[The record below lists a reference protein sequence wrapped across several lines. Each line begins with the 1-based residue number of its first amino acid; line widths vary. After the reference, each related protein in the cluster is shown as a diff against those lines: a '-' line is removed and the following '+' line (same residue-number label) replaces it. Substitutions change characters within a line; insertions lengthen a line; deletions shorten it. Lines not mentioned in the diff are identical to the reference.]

1 MGGRGGQGGV
11 YDGYSVDYLNR
22 IRDRYVD
29 IVKQNKIHA
38 MFDENSESKIIR
50 QKARTAKKARE
61 KAFDKI
67 DELDKA
73 IEKAKRRKTI
83 IPF

>member
-1 MGGRGGQGGV
+1 MGGRGGRGGA
-11 YDGYSVDYLNR
+11 YDGYSVDYLNK
-22 IRDRYVD
+22 IRDRYVA
-29 IVKQNKIHA
+29 VVEQNKTRA
-38 MFDENSESKIIR
+38 MLDENSESKVVR
-50 QKARTAKKARE
+50 QKARAAKKARE
-61 KAFDKI
+61 EAFDKI